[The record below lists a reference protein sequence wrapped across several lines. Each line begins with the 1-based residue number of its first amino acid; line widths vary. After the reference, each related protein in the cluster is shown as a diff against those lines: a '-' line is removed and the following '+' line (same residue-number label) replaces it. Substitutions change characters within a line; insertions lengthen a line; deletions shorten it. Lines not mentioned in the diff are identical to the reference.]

1 MFKSK
6 NVRLGVILTCLAL
19 SLLALW
25 PSFQFYGLTDIEKS
39 EMKKTAEGTKE
50 LQSLQSKS
58 INLGLDLKG
67 GIRLVLEADVIT
79 LFENLV
85 RSKDNQF
92 AQLFEQAA
100 EAYRKDA
107 DANFA
112 SVLETHFANA
122 NVPMINY
129 WGERHKDNDG
139 VVKYLNTEAKDA
151 IDRAQ
156 QIIRNRVDQFGVSEP
171 TIQKHGDHR
180 IIVELPG
187 IDDPALAKNL
197 IQQTALLEFKLLR
210 DPQESIN
217 VFEKLD
223 RYLATADSTVSSFS
237 AQRDS
242 TVSVAS
248 KVDTSVK
255 EPLSGLGAEL
265 AKAAADTAQKDTTA
279 AAELKDKPFSKYI
292 QAQQIGQT
300 GMDFYV
306 QDQNLEFLK
315 SMLYVKIGD
324 RVKIRPGVQAAIG
337 ESNEIIFS
345 TKPIHEG
352 YYAVYV
358 VKKAAELSGAVI
370 TEAKQDI
377 YQGMDP
383 SMAGRPIV
391 TLKMTDEGG
400 RKWAIITGANVSKR
414 IAVVLDNKVQ
424 SAPNIIEKISGGN
437 TQITGMENLDEAK
450 SLAIALR
457 AGSLPAPVHIMEE
470 RTIGPSL
477 GEDSINSGKMA
488 SWVAFVIVALAMI
501 AYYRGSGVIANGA
514 LIVNVILLLGIL
526 VGFGFTLTLPG
537 IAGIVLTMGMA
548 VDANVL
554 IYERIREEVRLGKTV
569 RAAIDTGFSK
579 ALVTILDANITTF
592 GTGLVLYQF
601 GTGPIKGFA
610 LTLMIG
616 IITTIFCGVYVSRF
630 FFDVVYSRTALEQ
643 EISIG
648 ITRERLAAEKV

>member
-6 NVRLGVILTCLAL
+6 NVRLGIILICIAL

-25 PSFQFYGLTDIEKS
+25 PSFQFYGLTDVEKS
-39 EMKKTAEGTKE
+39 AMKKTAEGTKE
-50 LQSLQSKS
+50 LHDLQTKS

-67 GIRLVLEADVIT
+67 GIRLVLEADVVT

-85 RSKDNQF
+85 RNKDGDF
-92 AQLFEQAA
+92 GRVFEEAA
-100 EAYRKDA
+100 EEYRNDPE
-107 DANFA
+107 ANFA
-112 SVLETHFANA
+112 TVLEKHFSQAGL
-122 NVPMINY
+122 PMINY
-129 WGERHKDNDG
+129 WGEKLKDNDG
-139 VVKYLNTEAKDA
+139 VVANLNTEAKDA

-171 TIQKHGDHR
+171 TIQKQGDHR

-187 IDDPALAKNL
+187 IDDPILAKNL

-210 DPQESIN
+210 DPQESESA
-217 VFEKLD
+217 FMKLD
-223 RYLATADSTVSSFS
+223 KYLASADTLLTGLMKGSS
-237 AQRDS
+237 DS
-242 TVSVAS
+242 SVHVAS
-248 KVDTSVK
+248 DTSQK
-255 EPLSGLGAEL
+255 EEVSGLGAEL
-265 AKAAADTAQKDTTA
+265 ARQETDTSANDTTVA
-279 AAELKDKPFSKYI
+279 DLKDRPFTKYI
-292 QAQQIGQT
+292 QAQQIGQSAV
-300 GMDFYV
+300 DFYV
-306 QDQNLEFLK
+306 GEQNLDFLK
-315 SMLYVKIGD
+315 SLLYITIGD

-337 ESNEIIFS
+337 ESNEILFS
-345 TKPIHEG
+345 TKPVHEG

-358 VKKAAELSGAVI
+358 VKKLAELSGAVI

-391 TLKMTDEGG
+391 TLKMTDDGG
-400 RKWAIITGANVSKR
+400 RKWAVVTGANVGRR

-457 AGSLPAPVHIMEE
+457 AGSLPAPVHIIEE

-477 GEDSINSGKMA
+477 GEDSINYGRMS
-488 SWVAFVIVALAMI
+488 SWVAFIVVSLAMI
-501 AYYRGSGVIANGA
+501 LYYRGSGAVADVA
-514 LIVNVILLLGIL
+514 LVLNVLFLLGIL

-579 ALVTILDANITTF
+579 AFVTILDANLTTF
-592 GTGLVLYQF
+592 GSGLVLYQF

-616 IITTIFCGVYVSRF
+616 IITTIFCGVFLSRF
-630 FFDVVYSRTALEQ
+630 LFDLVYSRTSQEQ
-643 EISIG
+643 QISIG
-648 ITRERLAAEKV
+648 ITRTRLAAEKA